1 MSKHLSSKYYQENK
15 FRLLKKFVKNKKD
28 NNTLENI
35 TRISHKIKK
44 QVEYKKNII
53 EWEKT
58 IYYNYKNVFR
68 MYLENFASL

>member
-1 MSKHLSSKYYQENK
+1 M
-15 FRLLKKFVKNKKD
+15 KNKKD
-28 NNTLENI
+28 NNTLVNV